1 MQRVVPVPVQ
11 PAAQYVVHNDSTPLR
26 YAVTMFDTLDV
37 NYIDPL
43 GNPQTFTESIS
54 GTVSRSISIKPHT
67 DAVFTGSMGSVYIYL
82 GTTYAAISN
91 VISSATIQAT
101 NNLRVIDFRNADL
114 LGGLGLQPNRVYVRE
129 IYTHPSNTY
138 VTAMVTQLISETS
151 VSDGI
156 LWLHASNPD
165 AATMR
170 AAAEAKG
177 WTVYDL

>member
-1 MQRVVPVPVQ
+1 MR
-11 PAAQYVVHNDSTPLR
+11 AKIFTSLIL
-26 YAVTMFDTLDV
+26 AVTVL
-37 NYIDPL
+37 
-43 GNPQTFTESIS
+43 
-54 GTVSRSISIKPHT
+54 
-67 DAVFTGSMGSVYIYL
+67 
-82 GTTYAAISN
+82 
-91 VISSATIQAT
+91 SSCIHELAT